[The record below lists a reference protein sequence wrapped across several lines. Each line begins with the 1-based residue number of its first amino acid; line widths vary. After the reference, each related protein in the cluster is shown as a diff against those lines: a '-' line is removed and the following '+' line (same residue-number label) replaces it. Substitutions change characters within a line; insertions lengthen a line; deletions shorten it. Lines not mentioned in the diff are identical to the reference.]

1 MHLTVPLTTW
11 LGLSRSPG
19 QVPGFGPLDAD
30 DTATLAAGLW
40 HGGTYG
46 TPWLW
51 QWVTSLVG
59 AAVTFAIG
67 LVLRHRN
74 VPAPLA
80 WLGLVSYSV
89 YLLHPLVVNAYSHL
103 SRHLNGASTGVQIV
117 IAFGIAATVLLV
129 SAAAYYCVEKP
140 MQKAGRWVT
149 ARTNG

>member
-1 MHLTVPLTTW
+1 MTTYWPSGLKLAW
-11 LGLSRSPG
+11 LAMPCGCRSG
-19 QVPGFGPLDAD
+19 G
-30 DTATLAAGLW
+30 ATN
-40 HGGTYG
+40 
-46 TPWLW
+46 
-51 QWVTSLVG
+51 S
-59 AAVTFAIG
+59 VTFAIG
-67 LVLRHRN
+67 LALRHRN

-149 ARTNG
+149 ARTSG